1 MADGAKSF
9 QTVCQESTSIP
20 EGEGRAFPLNGT
32 LVAVFRRDGEFFA
45 INDSCPHMGASL
57 ASGYLEGCDVI
68 CPWHAWKFCVK
79 DGLWMDN
86 PKSKVRT
93 ESYAVRIVG
102 NEVQVEVPKP
112 GPFFLNRCR
121 AGGNNDLNLHFRSRQ
136 FMTSCLRTI
145 S

>member
-1 MADGAKSF
+1 MTDVGSKEF
-9 QTVCQESTSIP
+9 QTVCTTDSIP

-68 CPWHAWKFCVK
+68 CPWHAWKFSVK

-86 PKSKVRT
+86 PKSKIKT
-93 ESYAVRIVG
+93 DCYAVQVVG
-102 NEVQVEVPKP
+102 NEIQVEIPRPKSAA
-112 GPFFLNRCR
+112 NE
-121 AGGNNDLNLHFRSRQ
+121 
-136 FMTSCLRTI
+136 
-145 S
+145 

>member
-1 MADGAKSF
+1 MPFVLLVPFHSCEERDERILKDQRHTWGRRTMIDEEIPF
-9 QTVCQESTSIP
+9 QTVCTVDAIP
-20 EGEGRAFPLNGT
+20 DGEGRAFPVNGM
-32 LVAVFRRDGEFFA
+32 LVAVFRRGDQYFA

-93 ESYAVRIVG
+93 DSYAVRVIDDD
-102 NEVQVEVPKP
+102 VQVEIPMK
-112 GPFFLNRCR
+112 
-121 AGGNNDLNLHFRSRQ
+121 RQ
-136 FMTSCLRTI
+136 SE
-145 S
+145 